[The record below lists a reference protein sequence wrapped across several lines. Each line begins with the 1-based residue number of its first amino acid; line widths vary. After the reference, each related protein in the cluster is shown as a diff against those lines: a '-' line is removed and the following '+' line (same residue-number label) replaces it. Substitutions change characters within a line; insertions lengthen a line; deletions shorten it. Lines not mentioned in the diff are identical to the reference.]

1 GPGDKGGLQVGD
13 VILKLNDQDIVMS
26 SDLPH
31 AVGRLRPGTR
41 ATMQVMR
48 GGKREQLTVEIGA
61 LPDDDALA
69 AAGSAAP
76 NAPSRSEEHTSE
88 LQSRENLVCRL
99 LLEKKKIDKH

>member
-1 GPGDKGGLQVGD
+1 GALVSLNMPDGIVDKCVIQVGD
-13 VILKLNDQDIVMS
+13 VILKLNEQYIVMS

-76 NAPSRSEEHTSE
+76 NAPSATD
-88 LQSRENLVCRL
+88 NRL
-99 LLEKKKIDKH
+99 GL